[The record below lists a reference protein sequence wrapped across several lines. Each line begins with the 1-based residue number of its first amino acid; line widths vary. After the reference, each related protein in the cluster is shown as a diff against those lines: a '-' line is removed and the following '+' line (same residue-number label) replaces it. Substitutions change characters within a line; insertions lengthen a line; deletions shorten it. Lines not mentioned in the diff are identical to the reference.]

1 MQYPGKAP
9 PPHVESH
16 RLPPEATR
24 RHGLHPIDP
33 ATITALRAIR
43 QRKPPHDPVRST
55 LAIAGTLILHILI
68 ILLVRYEMQPRPLV
82 GFAVP
87 DDKEDVLEVRFIEPT
102 PPPPL
107 QANVPPP
114 PPVSEPPPKV
124 RSPEATRP
132 EPPKPKKEPPKEDKP
147 AENEAAPTPPAPAL
161 QLYGKDGSINTGAT
175 PAPAPPA
182 NTTQADFVARK
193 PTDDAGV
200 MAHKGPVTYK
210 ETRFEKDWAPR
221 DENIVNGGLRKVME
235 NTTLKKQVNV
245 GGTRINCAT
254 VFFVLPVGCR
264 GEDPPKPPPKSADGR
279 LNMAPSHPLA
289 DGPDVVKAPEEA
301 ECIAAFRAD
310 KPLPQGCP
318 SDVPLKAIEL
328 EKAEEQRKKGM

>member
-1 MQYPGKAP
+1 MHYPGKAP
-9 PPHVESH
+9 PPYVESH
-16 RLPPEATR
+16 RLPPEATA

-33 ATITALRAIR
+33 ETIRALRAIR
-43 QRKPPHDPVRST
+43 HRKPPHDPVRAV
-55 LAIAGTLILHILI
+55 LAIVGTLLLHILI
-68 ILLVRYEMQPRPLV
+68 ILLVQYEMQPRP
-82 GFAVP
+82 FADYAKPV
-87 DDKEDVLEVRFIEPT
+87 DKADVLEVRFIEPT
-102 PPPPL
+102 APPPP

-132 EPPKPKKEPPKEDKP
+132 EPPAPKPKEPVKTPAP
-147 AENEAAPTPPAPAL
+147 AENEAPPPAPAPSL
-161 QLYGKDGSINTGAT
+161 FGKDGQVHL
-175 PAPAPPA
+175 APAPTSAP
-182 NTTQADFVARK
+182 TTQADFVARK

-210 ETRFEKDWAPR
+210 ETKFEKDWAP
-221 DENIVNGGLRKVME
+221 DNENVLNGGIRKAME
-235 NTTLKKQVNV
+235 ATTLKKEVNV

-279 LNMAPSHPLA
+279 LNMAPTHSLA
-289 DGPDVVKAPEEA
+289 DGPDVVKPPSEA

-318 SDVPLKAIEL
+318 SDVPLKAIDQ
-328 EKAEEQRKKGM
+328 EKAEQDRKTR

>member
-1 MQYPGKAP
+1 MHYPGKAP
-9 PPHVESH
+9 PPHLDSH
-16 RLPPEATR
+16 RLPPEATA

-33 ATITALRAIR
+33 ATVIALRAIR
-43 QRKPPHDPVRST
+43 HRRPPRDRVRAT
-55 LAIAGTLILHILI
+55 LAIVATLLLHIVI
-68 ILLVRYEMQPRPLV
+68 ILLVQYEMQLRPQV
-82 GFAVP
+82 GYAPP
-87 DDKEDVLEVRFIEPT
+87 DDKDEVLEVRFIEPT
-102 PPPPL
+102 PPAPP

-132 EPPKPKKEPPKEDKP
+132 EPPKPKPAEPAKPPVP
-147 AENEAAPTPPAPAL
+147 AENEAPPAPSPTP
-161 QLYGKDGSINTGAT
+161 QLFGRDGQVNV
-175 PAPAPPA
+175 APATGQAPA
-182 NTTQADFVARK
+182 TQADFVARK

-200 MAHKGPVTYK
+200 MVHKGPVTYK
-210 ETRFEKDWAPR
+210 ETRFEKDWTPR
-221 DENIVNGGLRKVME
+221 DENVLNGGLRKAME
-235 NTTLKKQVNV
+235 STTLKKQVNV

-279 LNMAPSHPLA
+279 LNMAPAHSLA
-289 DGPDVVKAPEEA
+289 DGPDVVPPPSEA

-318 SDVPLKAIEL
+318 SDVPLKAIDL
-328 EKAEEQRKKGM
+328 EKAEQERRTGK

>member
-1 MQYPGKAP
+1 VQYPGKAP
-9 PPHVESH
+9 PPFVDPH

-43 QRKPPHDPVRST
+43 YRKAPRDHVRAT
-55 LAIAGTLILHILI
+55 LAIAGTLVLHILI
-68 ILLVRYEMQPRPLV
+68 ILLVRYELQPRPLL
-82 GFAVP
+82 GYAPP
-87 DDKEDVLEVRFIEPT
+87 DDRDEVLEVRFIEPT
-102 PPPPL
+102 AAPPP

-132 EPPKPKKEPPKEDKP
+132 EPPRPKEPPKETAP
-147 AENEAAPTPPAPAL
+147 AENEAPPPP
-161 QLYGKDGSINTGAT
+161 T
-175 PAPAPPA
+175 PAPSQLFGRDGQVHLAPPTGQA
-182 NTTQADFVARK
+182 PATQADFVSRK

-200 MAHKGPVTYK
+200 MTHKGPVTYK
-210 ETRFEKDWAPR
+210 ETRFAKDWTP
-221 DENIVNGGLRKVME
+221 ENENVLNGGIRKAME
-235 NTTLKKQVNV
+235 ATTLKKQVNV

-279 LNMAPSHPLA
+279 LSMAPAHALA
-289 DGPDVVKAPEEA
+289 DGPDVVKPPTEA

-318 SDVPLKAIEL
+318 TDVPQKAIDL
-328 EKAEEQRKKGM
+328 DKAEQERRTGK

>member
-9 PPHVESH
+9 PPHLESH
-16 RLPPEATR
+16 RLSPEATA

-33 ATITALRAIR
+33 ATIAALRAIR
-43 QRKPPHDPVRST
+43 YRKPPRDRVRGT
-55 LAIAGTLILHILI
+55 LAIVGTLLLHILI
-68 ILLVRYEMQPRPLV
+68 ILLVHYEMQPRPLL
-82 GFAVP
+82 GYAPP
-87 DDKEDVLEVRFIEPT
+87 DDKEEVLEVRFIEPT
-102 PPPPL
+102 PPAPA

-132 EPPKPKKEPPKEDKP
+132 EPPVPKPKEPVKAPVP
-147 AENEAAPTPPAPAL
+147 AENEATPARAPSPQLFGRDGQVNVAPPTGQAPA
-161 QLYGKDGSINTGAT
+161 
-175 PAPAPPA
+175 
-182 NTTQADFVARK
+182 TQADFVARK

-200 MAHKGPVTYK
+200 MVHKGPVTYK
-210 ETRFEKDWAPR
+210 ETRFEKDWTPR
-221 DENIVNGGLRKVME
+221 DENVLNGGLRKAME
-235 NTTLKKQVNV
+235 STTLKKEVNV

-279 LNMAPSHPLA
+279 LNMAPAHSLA
-289 DGPDVVKAPEEA
+289 DGPDVVKAPGEA

-318 SDVPLKAIEL
+318 SDVPLKAIDQ
-328 EKAEEQRKKGM
+328 EKAEQERRSGK

>member
-9 PPHVESH
+9 PPYVDSH

-43 QRKPPHDPVRST
+43 YRKPPRDRVRAT
-55 LAIAGTLILHILI
+55 LGIAGTLILHILI
-68 ILLVRYEMQPRPLV
+68 ILLVKYEMQPRPLI
-82 GFAVP
+82 GYARP
-87 DDKEDVLEVRFIEPT
+87 DDKDDVLEVRFIEPAA
-102 PPPPL
+102 PPPP

-132 EPPKPKKEPPKEDKP
+132 EPPKPKEPPKDATP
-147 AENEAAPTPPAPAL
+147 AENEVPPAAAPAP
-161 QLYGKDGSINTGAT
+161 QLFGKDGQVHLAQPTA
-175 PAPAPPA
+175 APA
-182 NTTQADFVARK
+182 TTQADFVARK
-193 PTDDAGV
+193 PTDSAGV
-200 MAHKGPVTYK
+200 MTRKGSVTYT

-221 DENIVNGGLRKVME
+221 DENVLNGGIRKAME
-235 NTTLKKQVNV
+235 ATTLKKQVNV

-289 DGPDVVKAPEEA
+289 DGPDVVPPPSEA

-318 SDVPLKAIEL
+318 SDVPLKAIDL
-328 EKAEEQRKKGM
+328 EKAEQDRRSK

>member
-1 MQYPGKAP
+1 VQYPGKAP
-9 PPHVESH
+9 PPYVESH
-16 RLPPEATR
+16 RLPPEATA

-33 ATITALRAIR
+33 ETINALRAIR
-43 QRKPPHDPVRST
+43 QRKPPRDPVRGI
-55 LAIAGTLILHILI
+55 LAIVGTLVLHIFI
-68 ILLVRYEMQPRPLV
+68 ILLVQYEMQPRPFV
-82 GFAVP
+82 GFAKP
-87 DDKEDVLEVRFIEPT
+87 DDKADVLEVRFIEPT
-102 PPPPL
+102 PAPPP

-132 EPPKPKKEPPKEDKP
+132 EPPVPKPKVPAKTPAP
-147 AENEAAPTPPAPAL
+147 AENEAPAAPAPSL
-161 QLYGKDGSINTGAT
+161 FGKDGQVHI
-175 PAPAPPA
+175 APAPTAAP
-182 NTTQADFVARK
+182 TTQADFVARK
-193 PTDDAGV
+193 PTDEAGV

-210 ETRFEKDWAPR
+210 ETRFEKDWAP
-221 DENIVNGGLRKVME
+221 ENENVLNGGIRKAME
-235 NTTLKKQVNV
+235 ATTLKKEVNV

-279 LNMAPSHPLA
+279 LNMAPAHALA
-289 DGPDVVKAPEEA
+289 DGPDVVKPPSEV

-318 SDVPLKAIEL
+318 SDVPLKAIDQ
-328 EKAEEQRKKGM
+328 EKAEQDKKTR

>member
-55 LAIAGTLILHILI
+55 LAIVGTLILHILI

-82 GFAVP
+82 GYAVP
-87 DDKEDVLEVRFIEPT
+87 DDKDDVLEVRFIEPT
-102 PPPPL
+102 PPPV

-132 EPPKPKKEPPKEDKP
+132 EPPKPKEPPKETPP
-147 AENEAAPTPPAPAL
+147 AENVAVPAPAAPNPAL
-161 QLYGKDGSINTGAT
+161 HLYGKNGQIDTG
-175 PAPAPPA
+175 PAPASAAPA
-182 NTTQADFVARK
+182 TQADFVARK

-279 LNMAPSHPLA
+279 LNMAPAHALA
-289 DGPDVVKAPEEA
+289 DGPDVVKPPSEA

-318 SDVPLKAIEL
+318 SDVPLKAIDQ
-328 EKAEEQRKKGM
+328 EKAEEQRRTGL